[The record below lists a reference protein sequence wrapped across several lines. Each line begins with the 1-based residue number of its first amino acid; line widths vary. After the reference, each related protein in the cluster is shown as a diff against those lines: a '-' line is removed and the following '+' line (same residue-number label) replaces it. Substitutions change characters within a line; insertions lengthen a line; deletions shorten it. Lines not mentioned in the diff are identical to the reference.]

1 MKNCWL
7 ILICIFL
14 VSCRAHYTNND
25 KILRA
30 EALLNTSPDSALQLL
45 TSIPHP
51 AKLPRADYAAWCLH
65 YTHARYKLYMD
76 IPSDSLIRISVD
88 YYDNSH
94 LYLQSGTAWY
104 LLGCIL
110 QIQQKNKAAMQAYK
124 QAEKSLNNT
133 AEKKLKGLVDFKIG
147 YIYTIEELFNQSL
160 YYYKKSLDFFI
171 RSNNIKYQAYTYR
184 QISDIYYQLN
194 YPFDQ
199 VIHYS
204 TLALKLSLE
213 SGDLT
218 NYYSILSRQGELYN
232 NFDYKRSKE
241 YLLQG
246 YRFLPAQRSEL
257 AAFLSVVYSK
267 LNKPD
272 SARYYLHISMA
283 DTNDTK
289 SKTLKYMAGAYVA
302 KGEGNQN
309 LAFKYME
316 KAYLNRDSDF
326 QKNIHSQL
334 YRIDKQYDL
343 TQKER
348 ENEHLIIANR
358 NKVIMI
364 GVLLIMFLMAVIIL
378 LLLSIRE
385 KKNQAEYLIE
395 KQSLEY
401 DIKAK
406 EVEIEQKRNLLISK
420 LQNKAENTLR
430 FNRVKLGI
438 SKQENLESFI
448 EEIIR
453 QSILTGTEWQYYIDE
468 INIIFKNKITI
479 LSDINSDLTQSDF
492 IIIALIC
499 LGLDV
504 FDSCKLLN
512 MTLSTMY
519 TRRKRI
525 KKRIGLNSDIDLDKW
540 IEVNIAN

>member
-1 MKNCWL
+1 
-7 ILICIFL
+7 
-14 VSCRAHYTNND
+14 
-25 KILRA
+25 
-30 EALLNTSPDSALQLL
+30 
-45 TSIPHP
+45 
-51 AKLPRADYAAWCLH
+51 
-65 YTHARYKLYMD
+65 MD

-104 LLGCIL
+104 LLGCIM
-110 QIQQKNKAAMQAYK
+110 QSESKYKEAMQAFK
-124 QAEKSLNNT
+124 HAEDLLQATEENKT
-133 AEKKLKGLVDFKIG
+133 KALVDYNIG
-147 YIYTIEELFNQSL
+147 DIYLQDELYRQSLEHYKKSL
-160 YYYKKSLDFFI
+160 YYYI
-171 RSNNIKYQAYTYR
+171 RLKDIASQANVYVR
-184 QISDIYYQLN
+184 ISDMYNQLEYPIESVMYYS
-194 YPFDQ
+194 D
-199 VIHYS
+199 I
-204 TLALKLSLE
+204 ALKLSKE
-213 SGDLT
+213 SGDST
-218 NYYSILSRQGELYN
+218 NYYSILSRQGELYYN
-232 NFDYKRSKE
+232 HNYNRSKK